1 MNAGNL
7 ISFNKTKEK
16 AESLKYQRIIKTNI
30 VHVHGF
36 PKKIAKTELLNSELY
51 FGQYGK
57 IIRSMIIYK
66 INPENGKKSYS
77 AYITYSNEKEAAF
90 AILCVDSLFI
100 EGKII
105 RAFFGTSKYCNYFL
119 NNSECPNVK
128 NCFFLHRF
136 PNNNDIIIDTN
147 NNFTYNQHLILAKKI
162 IDVSSKETINFI
174 KGMKKPK
181 KNHIFPFVDFILLNE
196 EEKENYNFTEG
207 ISYIKTNNDNYIK
220 TMYSN
225 YDAIIKNNLLNDNI
239 KNIHCKY
246 IYNDKLSFIKNINNI
261 DNITPNIP
269 FFFHKKQIINQFE
282 TQFELNKIL
291 ENSIKHILFAKPY
304 FNKFDRLS
312 LKKLEFEYL
321 QKDLSKKGINCI
333 NLFDG
338 CLDCCNDLL
347 FEK

>member
-1 MNAGNL
+1 
-7 ISFNKTKEK
+7 
-16 AESLKYQRIIKTNI
+16 
-30 VHVHGF
+30 
-36 PKKIAKTELLNSELY
+36 
-51 FGQYGK
+51 
-57 IIRSMIIYK
+57 
-66 INPENGKKSYS
+66 
-77 AYITYSNEKEAAF
+77 
-90 AILCVDSLFI
+90 
-100 EGKII
+100 
-105 RAFFGTSKYCNYFL
+105 
-119 NNSECPNVK
+119 
-128 NCFFLHRF
+128 
-136 PNNNDIIIDTN
+136 
-147 NNFTYNQHLILAKKI
+147 
-162 IDVSSKETINFI
+162 
-174 KGMKKPK
+174 
-181 KNHIFPFVDFILLNE
+181 
-196 EEKENYNFTEG
+196 
-207 ISYIKTNNDNYIK
+207 
-220 TMYSN
+220 MYSN
-225 YDAIIKNNLLNDNI
+225 CDAIIKNNLLNDNI